1 MVLKKFVKKNY
12 IFSYFKSFISLF
24 IIYFKSRGNKKII
37 FFYFPVKAYYKNI
50 IEISKRLEKNKNFN
64 IFLIYNTE
72 SSELLSEYHNSYLL
86 DFNLLKYLPFHGFM
100 LKHVILFFS
109 SYVNYV
115 FPPNSK
121 NIYIC
126 HDIADAPMAN
136 NDIEARLFLS
146 LSKLDYIFLSSENVV
161 NHFKNKF
168 YQQRKN
174 LKNIPKLIN
183 TGYLKLDHVIKK
195 LSKINSKKNQILIA
209 PTFSKQMNKY
219 NMSNYLIKII
229 EKLIKNGEKVIF
241 RPHPLDLT
249 KKGNLSNVNKI
260 IKIFNNFENFKIDK
274 SVSYIDSYSNSKLL
288 ITDFSGTA
296 YTYTYSTL
304 RPVIFFSKNEIK
316 LRKSNNNELFY
327 FKDRKNVGFICTKIN
342 QLSKIIKKID
352 INKKILRSK
361 IFKLRKK
368 RIRYVNI
375 SVNKTVTEI
384 MKIYYNL

>member
-1 MVLKKFVKKNY
+1 
-12 IFSYFKSFISLF
+12 
-24 IIYFKSRGNKKII
+24 
-37 FFYFPVKAYYKNI
+37 
-50 IEISKRLEKNKNFN
+50 
-64 IFLIYNTE
+64 
-72 SSELLSEYHNSYLL
+72 
-86 DFNLLKYLPFHGFM
+86 
-100 LKHVILFFS
+100 
-109 SYVNYV
+109 
-115 FPPNSK
+115 
-121 NIYIC
+121 
-126 HDIADAPMAN
+126 
-136 NDIEARLFLS
+136 
-146 LSKLDYIFLSSENVV
+146 
-161 NHFKNKF
+161 
-168 YQQRKN
+168 
-174 LKNIPKLIN
+174 
-183 TGYLKLDHVIKK
+183 
-195 LSKINSKKNQILIA
+195 
-209 PTFSKQMNKY
+209 MNKY

-229 EKLIKNGEKVIF
+229 EKLIKSGEKVIF

-260 IKIFNNFENFKIDK
+260 IKIFNNFKNFKIDE

-304 RPVIFFSKNEIK
+304 RPVIFFSKNETK

-384 MKIYYNL
+384 MKIYNNL